1 MHERPLVIVPP
12 NINKFYILDLQPEN
26 SFVRHAVEQGYTV
39 FLVSWR
45 NPVSSDTDGIDRATW
60 SDYLDDAVLQALRVA
75 SDITKQPKVNALGFC
90 VGGTML
96 ASALALA
103 EARGEHPVASLT
115 LLTTLLDFHDTGV
128 LKVFVDEAHALLRDH
143 QFGSGGLM
151 PGRDLATT
159 FSFLRPNELVW
170 NYVVGNYL
178 KGQKPPAFDL
188 LFWNGDSTNLP
199 AVLFLVLPQHL
210 PGKQSQGAGPGAGRG
225 PAAGPDAADH
235 AGLHIRFARGPY
247 RALDG
252 GLRVH
257 AAAART
263 AALRAGRVGTHRRRG
278 QSARE
283 EAPQLLGH
291 GARWRA
297 GQPCPAIPTP
307 GWRRPSSSRAVGG
320 RTGAPGWPAIRA
332 SRSRRA
338 SNWAMPAI
346 GRSSRRLAGT

>member
-1 MHERPLVIVPP
+1 MAHAYLLSARAMSRLVDAAQVSEPLRERLRFSVMQWVDALSPSNFLALNPDAQQSIVESAGRALTEGVANLLGDVKKGRITQTDESQFEIGRNVAVTPGEVV
-12 NINKFYILDLQPEN
+12 FEN
-26 SFVRHAVEQGYTV
+26 RLIQLIQYAPD
-39 FLVSWR
+39 R
-45 NPVSSDTDGIDRATW
+45 DRARA
-60 SDYLDDAVLQALRVA
+60 SAGDRAAEHQQVLHPGPAAREFLRPARGGAGLYGVPGFLAQPGVQRHRRHRSRHLVRLPGRRGAASAARA

-188 LFWNGDSTNLP
+188 LFWNGDSTN
-199 AVLFLVLPQHL
+199 
-210 PGKQSQGAGPGAGRG
+210 PGRSFPGTSATPTWKTISRC
-225 PAAGPDAADH
+225 
-235 AGLHIRFARGPY
+235 
-247 RALDG
+247 
-252 GLRVH
+252 
-257 AAAART
+257 
-263 AALRAGRVGTHRRRG
+263 RAGRRPR
-278 QSARE
+278 AC
-283 EAPQLLGH
+283 
-291 GARWRA
+291 RW
-297 GQPCPAIPTP
+297 T
-307 GWRRPSSSRAVGG
+307 
-320 RTGAPGWPAIRA
+320 
-332 SRSRRA
+332 
-338 SNWAMPAI
+338 
-346 GRSSRRLAGT
+346 